1 MKNMS
6 IYLHTP
12 KEAMEFVDEM
22 SKLPYAA
29 DLSYGNC
36 MVDAKSIL
44 GILGMAV
51 CKNATLTIYGTEDM
65 DDVEK
70 MLEKYA
76 A

>member
-1 MKNMS
+1 MKNMN
-6 IYLHTP
+6 IYLNTP
-12 KEAMEFVDEM
+12 EDAINFV
-22 SKLPYAA
+22 SAVSRVPYEA
-29 DLSYGNC
+29 DLSYGHC

-44 GILGMAV
+44 GVLGTAV
-51 CKNATLTIYGTEDM
+51 RKNATLTIYGTKDM